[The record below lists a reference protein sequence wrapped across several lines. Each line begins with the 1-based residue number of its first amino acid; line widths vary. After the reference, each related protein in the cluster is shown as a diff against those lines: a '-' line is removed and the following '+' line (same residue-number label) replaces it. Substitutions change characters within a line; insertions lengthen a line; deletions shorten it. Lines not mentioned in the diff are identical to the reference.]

1 MGEEFFILHQMSYR
15 VLGWGATSRIDVC
28 SRCVTMMPSPTQIE
42 KLKAKAYRAKP
53 AEGKQSKAE
62 MHAVP
67 KQASSLC
74 HVR

>member
-28 SRCVTMMPSPTQIE
+28 SRCVTMMPSPTQTE
-42 KLKAKAYRAKP
+42 KLKAKAYRAK
-53 AEGKQSKAE
+53 AAQGEQSKAE
-62 MHAVP
+62 VHAVT